1 MSEKRNTVPITAL
14 LMLKKANKILLL
26 KRINTGYEDGKFCF
40 PGGHVEKGEPIHE
53 AMIREAKEEIGV
65 DINKNDLKLVHI
77 CNRKVKDDAYVDF
90 IFECLKWKGKEKV
103 AEYDKASEIQ
113 WIDEKDIPDN
123 IIPFM
128 DEVFKNKDK
137 LYIPYGWEG

>member
-53 AMIREAKEEIGV
+53 AMIR
-65 DINKNDLKLVHI
+65 
-77 CNRKVKDDAYVDF
+77 
-90 IFECLKWKGKEKV
+90 
-103 AEYDKASEIQ
+103 
-113 WIDEKDIPDN
+113 
-123 IIPFM
+123 
-128 DEVFKNKDK
+128 
-137 LYIPYGWEG
+137 